1 MSSWSRVVESF
12 ESMPEVFKS
21 SYQMALGN
29 AKPFPYIVF
38 APSFAGIRR
47 KTTEKLL
54 CEANDSIYI
63 WEHVGSRIVM
73 TEYPLKAVS
82 DLEIGEILLYS
93 WITISG
99 VTKAGMASASTVE
112 FNTATGRYFTRFTNR
127 MRPAPVNVDEREQD
141 MEKARFDYLA
151 AEGFKFMNYAQ
162 GSLVR
167 GERVLHTLWQPKICK
182 PIISAGKHAFYQTT
196 VLLAHLVIL
205 TDKEIIVIQDDER
218 SSENR
223 GVRYGGKWQYIALR
237 NINAAS
243 LLGGADDT
251 LVLSLSLSPGERR
264 VEILFAASQRQEIVE
279 FQSKLE
285 KLIRHLRGQS

>member
-1 MSSWSRVVESF
+1 MSSWSKVVESF

-29 AKPFPYIVF
+29 VQPFPYTVF

-63 WEHVGSRIVM
+63 WEHVGSRVVM
-73 TEYPLKAVS
+73 AEYPLKAIS
-82 DLEIGEILLYS
+82 DFEVGEILLYS

-99 VTKAGMASASTVE
+99 VTKAGMASSSTVE
-112 FNTATGRYFTRFTNR
+112 FNTATGRYFTRFANR
-127 MRPAPVNVDEREQD
+127 MRPAPINVDEREQD

-151 AEGFKFMNYAQ
+151 TEGFKFMNYAQ
-162 GSLVR
+162 ASLVR
-167 GERVLHTLWQPKICK
+167 GERVLNILWQPKIRK
-182 PIISAGKHAFYQTT
+182 PLISAGKHVFYQTT

-223 GVRYGGKWQYIALR
+223 GARYGGKWQYIALR
-237 NINAAS
+237 NISAVS
-243 LLGGADDT
+243 LLGGADD
-251 LVLSLSLSPGERR
+251 LLSLLLTLSPGEKWIK
-264 VEILFAASQRQEIVE
+264 ILFAASQRQEIVE

-285 KLIRHLRGQS
+285 KLTRMKS